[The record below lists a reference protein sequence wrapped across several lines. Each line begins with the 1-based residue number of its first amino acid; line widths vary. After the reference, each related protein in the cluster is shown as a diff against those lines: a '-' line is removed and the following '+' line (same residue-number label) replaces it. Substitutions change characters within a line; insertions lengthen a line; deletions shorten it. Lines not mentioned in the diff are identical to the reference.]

1 MADSMDLVQQRVE
14 ETLQRNINNARSP
27 SAAVSSFTCE
37 SCGAAIPE
45 ARRIAVPGCDLCFT
59 CKQIEELKSKHYNGG
74 AV

>member
-14 ETLQRNINNARSP
+14 ETLQRNINNARSR
-27 SAAVSSFTCE
+27 SAAVSSFKCE

-45 ARRIAVPGCDLCFT
+45 ARRIAVPGCDLCVT
-59 CKQIEELKSKHYNGG
+59 CKEIDELKGKHYNGG